1 MTKSARPF
9 TGKAIRTKA
18 GERYAAATDIRTVVL
33 LAVPPIHEL
42 DLVGPLAVFA
52 GANRVLGD
60 LGPAYRIKVLS
71 AQRKR
76 TIAGECGISL
86 FSHGRY
92 TDFREPIDTLIVV
105 GSFSSRGTRN
115 PELSLWLK
123 NRSTR
128 TRRIASVCVG
138 AFQLAEAGLLAG
150 KQATTHWF
158 VADELRRKYPAVKV
172 DLSPIWVR
180 DGKTYTSAGVTAGI
194 DLALAMVEDDCG
206 AAVAL
211 GVARGLVVFLRRP
224 GNQAQFSVSLAGQAS
239 ERRALRD
246 LQAWIVEH
254 LSGDLRVEQ
263 LAARV
268 AMSPRNFSRVF
279 SKEIGTSPAKFVAH
293 LRVEAARRHLEESDR
308 NLKQV
313 ASACGFSS
321 VEIMR
326 RCFLAELQV
335 TPGAYR
341 KRFRIT
347 SGRRRR
353 PD

>member
-1 MTKSARPF
+1 MTKDVRSSSEKVIRAE
-9 TGKAIRTKA
+9 TGQGRVAVA
-18 GERYAAATDIRTVVL
+18 DVRTVVL

-52 GANRVLGD
+52 GANRILGD

-71 AQRKR
+71 AKRKR
-76 TIAGECGISL
+76 IIVGECGISL
-86 FSHGRY
+86 FSHGHY
-92 TDFREPIDTLIVV
+92 TNLREPIDTLIIV
-105 GSFSSRGTRN
+105 GSFSSRTTRN

-138 AFQLAEAGLLAG
+138 AFQLAEAGLLEG
-150 KQATTHWF
+150 KRATTHWF

-206 AAVAL
+206 STVAL

-239 ERRALRD
+239 EREVLRD
-246 LQAWIVEH
+246 LQAWIAEH
-254 LSGDLRVEQ
+254 LSNDLRVEQ
-263 LAARV
+263 LADRV

-279 SKEIGTSPAKFVAH
+279 SKEIGTPPAKFVAH
-293 LRVEAARRHLEESDR
+293 LRVEAARRQLEESDR

-313 ASACGFSS
+313 ASSCGFSS

-341 KRFRIT
+341 KRFRIK
-347 SGRRRR
+347 SGRRR
-353 PD
+353 

>member
-1 MTKSARPF
+1 LLE
-9 TGKAIRTKA
+9 GKR
-18 GERYAAATDIRTVVL
+18 
-33 LAVPPIHEL
+33 
-42 DLVGPLAVFA
+42 
-52 GANRVLGD
+52 
-60 LGPAYRIKVLS
+60 
-71 AQRKR
+71 
-76 TIAGECGISL
+76 
-86 FSHGRY
+86 
-92 TDFREPIDTLIVV
+92 
-105 GSFSSRGTRN
+105 
-115 PELSLWLK
+115 
-123 NRSTR
+123 
-128 TRRIASVCVG
+128 
-138 AFQLAEAGLLAG
+138 
-150 KQATTHWF
+150 ATTHWF

-180 DGKTYTSAGVTAGI
+180 DGKTCTSAGVTAGI

-206 AAVAL
+206 STVAL

-239 ERRALRD
+239 ERGVLRD
-246 LQAWIVEH
+246 LQAWIAEH
-254 LSGDLRVEQ
+254 LNDDLRVEQ
-263 LAARV
+263 LADRV

-279 SKEIGTSPAKFVAH
+279 SKEIGTPPAKFVAH

-313 ASACGFSS
+313 ASSCGFSS

-347 SGRRRR
+347 SGRRR
-353 PD
+353 